1 MKMRPHNTFF
11 SLQQMVL
18 DLAAI
23 DRNHMH
29 VGRERHENDVEH
41 SFMVGLLCWFICER
55 HKLNLDQAKVL
66 KYAMAHDFVER
77 YAGDTNTYASIN
89 DRQRKIELEQA
100 ALKKLSYEFSDF
112 EDLVEIM
119 QAYEARAD
127 DEALFVW
134 TVDKMQQLILG
145 DMDNWRPY
153 QKINITYD
161 RFDQK
166 ITEHLG
172 KASPYCKEIFASL
185 LDYCRTTYYDRPTRP
200 VSTRT
205 KNNRGQNKKNVP
217 GK

>member
-1 MKMRPHNTFF
+1 MKMRPHNTLF

-29 VGRERHENDVEH
+29 VGSERHENDVEH

-77 YAGDTNTYASIN
+77 YAGDTNTYASVS

-100 ALKKLSYEFSDF
+100 ALKKLSYEFNDF

-119 QAYEARAD
+119 QAYEA
-127 DEALFVW
+127 
-134 TVDKMQQLILG
+134 
-145 DMDNWRPY
+145 
-153 QKINITYD
+153 
-161 RFDQK
+161 
-166 ITEHLG
+166 
-172 KASPYCKEIFASL
+172 
-185 LDYCRTTYYDRPTRP
+185 
-200 VSTRT
+200 
-205 KNNRGQNKKNVP
+205 
-217 GK
+217 